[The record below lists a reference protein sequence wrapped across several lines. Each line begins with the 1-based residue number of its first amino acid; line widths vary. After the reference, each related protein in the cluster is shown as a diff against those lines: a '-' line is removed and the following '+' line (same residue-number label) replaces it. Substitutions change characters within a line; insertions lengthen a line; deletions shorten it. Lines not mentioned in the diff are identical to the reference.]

1 MGIDQVWA
9 TFLASPILWTNTGQT
24 FGYTVQ
30 WFHRPGD
37 ELVFVIASNSVSN
50 PATNIDIRPL
60 HETVF
65 GILESQGVADPNT
78 APPPSLPPHDLAP

>member
-9 TFLASPILWTNTGQT
+9 TFLASPIVWTYTGQT

-37 ELVFVIASNSVSN
+37 ELVFVIA
-50 PATNIDIRPL
+50 IELR
-60 HETVF
+60 
-65 GILESQGVADPNT
+65 LE
-78 APPPSLPPHDLAP
+78 LR